1 MGAAVT
7 EPRLILVNH
16 LLEPPGRITGITR
29 FLFALLGELVQR
41 PHFHYVLATTWTAE
55 QLPAALRHD
64 NLEVVTRPF
73 RQSAPLNILA
83 QTRAMKGLMR
93 ATNAAL
99 EFNGNPLGG
108 FHPGWPRVVTL
119 HDLYFDVMGAQ
130 YKLRHRLWWKLL
142 FPLVLASS
150 SAVVCVSEATRKDFA
165 KYHRRFADKST
176 VIHEAG
182 ALIGERAAEQFSR
195 VSAPY
200 AIYVGNISPNKNPA
214 LLVAALKILRDRG
227 IDLSVVHVGRD
238 ELGLLSGALEADALT
253 KSVRT
258 FNGLSD
264 AQLAAA
270 YRGAHCLVV
279 TSTYEGFC
287 LPVVEAQA
295 LGVPVICSD
304 IAVLREVAGEG
315 ALFVD
320 PCDAGALATRLH
332 AAMTDPALR
341 VRLSDAGRRNAA
353 RFSWSRAAAEAEA
366 LFERLIE
373 RDQGQM
379 TGRTRAGGQ
388 LLTPK
393 V

>member
-1 MGAAVT
+1 MRTLEIQLGAAMT
-7 EPRLILVNH
+7 ERRLILVNH

-29 FLFALLGELVQR
+29 FLFALLGELIQR
-41 PHFHYVLATTWTAE
+41 PHFRYALATTWTAE
-55 QLPAALRHD
+55 QLPPALHHG
-64 NLEVVTRPF
+64 NLEVITRPF
-73 RQSAPLNILA
+73 RQSAPRNILA
-83 QTRAMKGLMR
+83 QTLAMRGLVR

-108 FHPGWPRVVTL
+108 FHPGWPLVVTL

-130 YKLRHRLWWKLL
+130 YKLRHRLWWKLF

-150 SAVVCVSEATRKDFA
+150 VAVVCVSEATRKDLA

-182 ALIGERAAEQFSR
+182 ALVEQEAAGRFSR
-195 VSAPY
+195 VSGPY

-227 IDLSVVHVGRD
+227 IVLNIVHVGRD
-238 ELGLLSGALEADALT
+238 ELGLLSSALEAAALT
-253 KSVRT
+253 MSVRS
-258 FNGLSD
+258 FDGLSD
-264 AQLAAA
+264 AELAAA
-270 YRGAHCLVV
+270 YRGADCLVV

-304 IAVLREVAGEG
+304 IAVLREVAGGG

-320 PCDAGALATRLH
+320 PSDADALATQLH
-332 AAMTDPALR
+332 LVMTDPALR
-341 VRLSDAGRRNAA
+341 ARFAGAARCNAA
-353 RFSWSRAAAEAEA
+353 RFSWSRAASEAES
-366 LFERLIE
+366 LFKQLI
-373 RDQGQM
+373 D
-379 TGRTRAGGQ
+379 GR
-388 LLTPK
+388 
-393 V
+393 